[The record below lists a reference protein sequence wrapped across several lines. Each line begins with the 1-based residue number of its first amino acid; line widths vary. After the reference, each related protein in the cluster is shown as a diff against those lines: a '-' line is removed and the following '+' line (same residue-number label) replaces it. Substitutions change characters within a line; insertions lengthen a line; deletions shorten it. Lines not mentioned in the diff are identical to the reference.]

1 MSTQRT
7 PGALHSSSS
16 TNMDCTAAVLAN
28 TVAAWH
34 HGQAT
39 MSTATTMLPRMVF
52 AK

>member
-7 PGALHSSSS
+7 LGALHSTSS
-16 TNMDCTAAVLAN
+16 TNMDCTAVLLAN

-34 HGQAT
+34 HGHVI

-52 AK
+52 LK